1 MTSRALLC
9 NIYCWQKAIKT
20 KEMNGIL
27 RISNDSRFTYMLD
40 FMLKLGG
47 RLEYED
53 VSLLKFKGNPGIDT
67 CRKSLWEFACE

>member
-1 MTSRALLC
+1 
-9 NIYCWQKAIKT
+9 
-20 KEMNGIL
+20 MNGIL
-27 RISNDSRFTYMLD
+27 RISNDSRFTDMLD

-53 VSLLKFKGNPGIDT
+53 VSLLNPGIDT